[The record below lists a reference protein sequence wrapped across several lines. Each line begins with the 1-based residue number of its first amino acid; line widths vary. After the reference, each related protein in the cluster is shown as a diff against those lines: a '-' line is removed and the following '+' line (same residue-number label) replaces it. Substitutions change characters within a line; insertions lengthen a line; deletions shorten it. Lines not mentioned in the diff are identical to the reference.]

1 MKKIILT
8 LVTAIMFASCG
19 TKSTETVTIDSVLV
33 KVDSCKKDTILVKVD
48 STISKVDSLHVLT
61 TKK

>member
-19 TKSTETVTIDSVLV
+19 TKSIETVTIDSV
-33 KVDSCKKDTILVKVD
+33 LVKVD